1 VNGLLPP
8 DHDRGWGFAVI
19 EKKIV
24 HKRIDRKNK
33 LNKKIYLYTGGIMYI
48 KIIVKN
54 KNR

>member
-8 DHDRGWGFAVI
+8 DHGRGRGFAVI

-24 HKRIDRKNK
+24 HTRLEKIN
-33 LNKKIYLYTGGIMYI
+33 LIKKYIYTLVAFIYI
-48 KIIVKN
+48 QIIIKN